1 MPPVRRALISVY
13 DKTGVVNFAR
23 RLHQLGIEIIS
34 TGGTANVLTDAG
46 IPLRTVEQVTG
57 FPEFLDGRVKTLH
70 PAIHGGILAR
80 RDHPDHTTALER
92 LRIGLI
98 DLVAV
103 SLYPFEKIAARP
115 NSNRTDI
122 IEMIDIGGVTLLRAA
137 AKNFQDVVVIS
148 DANQYDFVLNS
159 LEQNGGDC
167 PLEMRQN
174 LAKEAFTRL
183 SAYDAAIAN
192 WLNISPVGGDQPSKQ
207 IFVPPSVEGGNIR
220 GVVSIEQDKVFN
232 RKLSTGLWK
241 VMDLRYGENPHQ
253 KAAFYVENE
262 NLTLPWNQLQ
272 GIELSFNNL
281 QDLDAARRLAG
292 EFTEPAC
299 AILKHTTPC
308 GVGIGDSI
316 VEAFKRALATDPK
329 SAYGGVVAIN
339 RAFNAEITQV
349 MSGIFFE
356 VIAAPQFEPEA
367 LTILS
372 KRKKLRLLETPIP
385 PHSDETTGPD
395 IRRIRGGLLVQ
406 DWDEGFPELDEL
418 KVVTK
423 RNPTPEEMDTLK
435 FAWKVV
441 KHVKSNAIIYCSRY
455 ATLGIGAGQMSRVD
469 AAEMAALKAKQVDL
483 DLHDSVAASDA
494 FFPFRDGVDTIAAT
508 GATAVIQP
516 GGSIRDQEAID
527 AANEHNLA
535 MVFTGRRH
543 FRH

>member
-1 MPPVRRALISVY
+1 MPQVRRALISVY

-34 TGGTANVLTDAG
+34 TGGTASVLSDAA

-92 LRIGLI
+92 LHINHI
-98 DLVAV
+98 DLVVV
-103 SLYPFEKIAARP
+103 SLYPFEQIAARAG
-115 NSNRTDI
+115 STRDDI

-148 DANQYDFVLNS
+148 DANQYDLVLNA
-159 LEQNGGDC
+159 LEQSEGEC
-167 PLEMRQN
+167 PLELRQN
-174 LAKEAFTRL
+174 LAKDAFTRL
-183 SAYDAAIAN
+183 SVYDSAIAN
-192 WLNISPVGGDQPSKQ
+192 WLNTGSPGSKQ
-207 IFVPPSVEGGNIR
+207 PLKQG
-220 GVVSIEQDKVFN
+220 
-232 RKLSTGLWK
+232 LGLWK

-262 NLTLPWNQLQ
+262 NLSLPWKQLQ
-272 GIELSFNNL
+272 GVELSFNNL

-292 EFTEPAC
+292 EFSEPAC

-316 VEAFKRALATDPK
+316 LEAFQRALATDLK
-329 SAYGGVVAIN
+329 SAFGGVVALNQPFTTEI
-339 RAFNAEITQV
+339 AEVI
-349 MSGIFFE
+349 SGIFFE
-356 VIAAPQFEPEA
+356 VIAAPKFEPEA
-367 LTILS
+367 LTLLS
-372 KRKKLRLLETPIP
+372 KKKKLRLLETHIP
-385 PHSDETTGPD
+385 PDPNETAGPD

-406 DWDEGFPELDEL
+406 DWDEGFPELEEV

-423 RNPTPEEMDTLK
+423 RNPTPDEMEALK
-435 FAWKVV
+435 FGWKIV
-441 KHVKSNAIIYCSRY
+441 KHVKSNAVIYCNRH

-483 DLHDSVAASDA
+483 DLHGAIAASDA
-494 FFPFRDGVDTIAAT
+494 YFPFRDGIDVIAQA

>member
-1 MPPVRRALISVY
+1 MPPVRRVLISVY
-13 DKTGVVNFAR
+13 NKTGVVNFAR
-23 RLHQLGIEIIS
+23 RLHQFGIEIIS
-34 TGGTANVLTDAG
+34 TGGTAGVLTDAG

-80 RDHPDHTTALER
+80 RDHPDHVTALER
-92 LRIGLI
+92 LHINHI
-98 DLVAV
+98 DMVVV
-103 SLYPFEKIAARP
+103 SLYPFEQIAARP
-115 NSNRTDI
+115 GSTRDEI

-148 DANQYDFVLNS
+148 DANQYDLVLNA

-167 PLEMRQN
+167 PLELRQN

-183 SAYDAAIAN
+183 SAYDAAIAT
-192 WLNISPVGGDQPSKQ
+192 WLNTGS
-207 IFVPPSVEGGNIR
+207 
-220 GVVSIEQDKVFN
+220 VVSEQPLKQG
-232 RKLSTGLWK
+232 LALWK

-262 NLTLPWNQLQ
+262 NLSLPWKQLQ
-272 GIELSFNNL
+272 GVELSFNNL

-316 VEAFKRALATDPK
+316 LEAFQRALATDPK
-329 SAYGGVVAIN
+329 SAFGGVVALN
-339 RAFNAEITQV
+339 QPFTAEIAEV
-349 MSGIFFE
+349 ISGIFFE
-356 VIAAPQFEPEA
+356 VIAAPKFEPDA
-367 LTILS
+367 LTLLS
-372 KRKKLRLLETPIP
+372 KKKKLRLLETLIP
-385 PHSDETTGPD
+385 PDPNETAGPD

-406 DWDEGFPELDEL
+406 DWDEGFPELDEV

-423 RNPTPEEMDTLK
+423 RNPTAEEMDALK
-435 FAWKVV
+435 FGWKIV
-441 KHVKSNAIIYCSRY
+441 KHVKSNAVIYCNRY

-483 DLHDSVAASDA
+483 DLHGAIAASDA
-494 FFPFRDGVDTIAAT
+494 FFPFRDGIDTIAKT
-508 GATAVIQP
+508 SATAVIQP

>member
-13 DKTGVVNFAR
+13 DKTGVVNFTR

-34 TGGTANVLTDAG
+34 TGGTASVLTDAG

-92 LRIGLI
+92 LHINHI
-98 DLVAV
+98 DLILV
-103 SLYPFEKIAARP
+103 SLYPFEEIAARAG
-115 NSNRTDI
+115 STRDDI

-148 DANQYDFVLNS
+148 DANQYDIVLNA
-159 LEQNGGDC
+159 LEQSGGDC
-167 PLEMRQN
+167 PLELRQN
-174 LAKEAFTRL
+174 LAKEAFSRL
-183 SAYDAAIAN
+183 SAYDAAIAT
-192 WLNISPVGGDQPSKQ
+192 WLDKGLVGEGDINPSSSNQGGTKP
-207 IFVPPSVEGGNIR
+207 VPPLKQG
-220 GVVSIEQDKVFN
+220 
-232 RKLSTGLWK
+232 LGLWK

-262 NLTLPWNQLQ
+262 NLSLPWKQLQ
-272 GIELSFNNL
+272 GVELSFNNL
-281 QDLDAARRLAG
+281 QDVDAARRLAG
-292 EFTEPAC
+292 EFTQPAC

-316 VEAFKRALATDPK
+316 LEAFNRALTTDPK
-329 SAYGGVVAIN
+329 SAFGGVIAIN
-339 RAFNAEITQV
+339 RPFNAEITEV
-349 MSGIFFE
+349 ISGIFFE
-356 VIAAPQFEPEA
+356 VIAAPKFESNA

-385 PHSDETTGPD
+385 PHQNETAGPD

-406 DWDEGFPELDEL
+406 DWDEGFPELEEV
-418 KVVTK
+418 KIVTK
-423 RNPTPEEMDTLK
+423 RSPTPEEMNALT
-435 FAWKVV
+435 FGWKVV
-441 KHVKSNAIIYCSRY
+441 KHVKSNAVIYCNHC

-483 DLHDSVAASDA
+483 DLHGAIAASDA
-494 FFPFRDGVDTIAAT
+494 FFPFRDGIDTIAKT
-508 GATAVIQP
+508 GAAAVIQP
-516 GGSIRDQEAID
+516 GGSIRDQEVID
-527 AANEHNLA
+527 AANEHNLS